1 MSDERR
7 FTLRDL
13 EQYDGKDGRPAYTA
27 ADGIV
32 YDVTASKM
40 WREGLHVRKHQAG
53 TDLSGDILLAPH
65 PRDRLDRFPRVGVLA
80 DAPAR
85 APEEPPPVPFP
96 AAFLYR
102 MHAHPASVHFPVA
115 LVVIAVLLDVV
126 GVGLSVTGWFGGREG
141 AAWFCGCAAMVNLV
155 LGIALSPVT
164 IVSGLVD
171 WKYQF
176 DGALSRLFKWKIG
189 LSAVFVVVGVL
200 ALAAGLTG
208 GGAVYHAL
216 LWSLAPIVLAT
227 AFVGGRIVF
236 PAG

>member
-1 MSDERR
+1 MSEERR
-7 FTLRDL
+7 LTLGDL
-13 EQYDGKDGRPAYTA
+13 EQYDGKDGRPAYA
-27 ADGIV
+27 AVDGVV

-40 WREGLHVRKHQAG
+40 WRDGQHVRKHQAG
-53 TDLSGDILLAPH
+53 ADLSGDILLAPH
-65 PRDRLDRFPRVGVLA
+65 PQDRLDRFPRVGVLVG
-80 DAPAR
+80 APAR
-85 APEEPPPVPFP
+85 PPEESRSVPFP
-96 AAFLYR
+96 AALMYR

-141 AAWFCGCAAMVNLV
+141 ATWFCGCASTVNLV
-155 LGIALSPVT
+155 LGIALSPIT
-164 IVSGLVD
+164 IASGLVD

-176 DGALSRLFKWKIG
+176 DGALSRLFKLKIA

-200 ALAAGLTG
+200 ALASWLTG
-208 GGAVYHAL
+208 GGAIYHAL

-227 AFVGGRIVF
+227 AFVGGRIAF

>member
-7 FTLRDL
+7 FTLKEL
-13 EQYDGKDGRPAYTA
+13 EQFDGKAGRPAYTA
-27 ADGIV
+27 VGGIV

-40 WREGLHVRKHQAG
+40 WREGQHVRKHQAG
-53 TDLSGDILLAPH
+53 ADLSGDILLAPH
-65 PRDRLDRFPRVGVLA
+65 PQDRLDRFPRVGVLL
-80 DAPAR
+80 DAPVR
-85 APEEPPPVPFP
+85 PPDESVSEP
-96 AAFLYR
+96 FLAKLMYR

-115 LVVIAVLLDVV
+115 LVVIAVLLDVI
-126 GVGLSVTGWFGGREG
+126 GVGLSFTGWFGGLEG
-141 AAWFCGCAAMVNLV
+141 AAWLCGCAIKINLV
-155 LGIALSPVT
+155 LGMALSPIT

-176 DGALSRLFKWKIG
+176 DGALSRLFQWKIA
-189 LSAVFVVVGVL
+189 LSAVFVAVGIL
-200 ALAAGLTG
+200 TIALMLTG
-208 GGAVYHAL
+208 GGAMYHAL